1 MCRFPVF
8 ALRNSRLIP
17 EYTLER
23 VYHVLAWSFKVS
35 SRKLG
40 TPRGQYIILCVPL
53 LKGQFAKRIW
63 ALWRFKQDIEIR
75 PLGAEVVFSSPS
87 SPTCPRLYLM
97 VHIPAMTLKAI
108 HCHHYMPSGVANQLQ
123 VVVSFF
129 FGHSY
134 LFLCQHQQPAQSSL
148 ACHIQLAGG
157 SACLVEHRGDWKWL
171 REAYGLK
178 AHWSA
183 ETYVCHLCNA
193 KSAKNTCRWS
203 RILVLYFNQICLEPL
218 SPWICFLRLC
228 VFQPQ

>member
-129 FGHSY
+129 LVIVICFYVNTNS
-134 LFLCQHQQPAQSSL
+134 QPNPASLATSSL
-148 ACHIQLAGG
+148 QVARLA
-157 SACLVEHRGDWKWL
+157 S
-171 REAYGLK
+171 
-178 AHWSA
+178 
-183 ETYVCHLCNA
+183 
-193 KSAKNTCRWS
+193 
-203 RILVLYFNQICLEPL
+203 
-218 SPWICFLRLC
+218 
-228 VFQPQ
+228 

>member
-1 MCRFPVF
+1 
-8 ALRNSRLIP
+8 
-17 EYTLER
+17 
-23 VYHVLAWSFKVS
+23 
-35 SRKLG
+35 
-40 TPRGQYIILCVPL
+40 
-53 LKGQFAKRIW
+53 
-63 ALWRFKQDIEIR
+63 
-75 PLGAEVVFSSPS
+75 
-87 SPTCPRLYLM
+87 M

-228 VFQPQ
+228 VFQPQQIYWFGLSLRWTQLTHHFPRRPPKMLWTMYSSSAMLKWFSLLVSNLIYNGVSENGECTCRQ